1 MFITLLIITLLNL
14 AQSHELSGVITDD
27 TDTPLQGASIFIPEL
42 GTGSVT
48 DAAGNFSLS
57 IPSEL
62 SEVRLRISYVGFITK
77 ELRVSLPAAPELR
90 IKLMPD
96 LLNRESILITSSPSG
111 SNRSFR
117 PSAALSMHN
126 LQERSSDNFGEAMQ
140 FLPGLNVRS
149 FGAAPSRPVIRG
161 FDGDRVLVLENGER
175 MGDLGETAPDHAT
188 SLDIEAAE
196 RIEIVR
202 GPASFLYGS
211 GAMGGVVNL
220 INNDIPTQWHSG
232 VSGRLS
238 LTGTTVNDGG
248 STFGRFTY
256 GLDQTAFTARLSYR
270 NTGDFRTPSGVLP
283 DTFNEAFNGAL
294 GVAFRNDSFVGGLSL
309 SGLEQT
315 YGLPEEI
322 SDDDELIEI
331 RLNRINLSGFGQFN
345 HDGLFD
351 QTQLRFNLSRY
362 GHREVEIEF
371 EDDGSKDEDI
381 EIDFRTLTFSGSV
394 LFVRSESQHEISG
407 ALGASSY
414 MRMLNVGGEEG
425 LTPDGRNLNLA
436 LFGYADIPLTP
447 QLSLQTG
454 LRGDYSFLD
463 TFANSRF
470 DQPEKPTRTDFS
482 LSGSA
487 GIHFQQGNFEGGLQ
501 LARSFRAPS
510 IEELFTDAAHIGAG
524 AYEIG
529 DPNLKNETGLG
540 IDLFG
545 SFATTRFGIEL
556 STFYYHINNFIYYN
570 PTGETE
576 PVSELPVFVVLADD
590 ARYFGFEADAVIRP
604 LRNITTAAGLDFVRA
619 QRLNDDSNLPF
630 IPPMRLRSR
639 LSYDTA
645 MWNLGAELIHAF
657 EQDKVT
663 ENEDITESYT
673 LINVFAG
680 FRFDAGGR
688 HLLTARVDN
697 LFNENY
703 RNHLSRVDGSAF
715 RYPMPG
721 RGFTLRYQFIF

>member
-345 HDGLFD
+345 HEGLFD

-487 GIHFQQGNFEGGLQ
+487 GIHFQQGSFEGGLQ

-590 ARYFGFEADAVIRP
+590 ARYFGFEADAVLRP

-645 MWNLGAELIHAF
+645 MWNLSAELIHAF

-697 LFNENY
+697 LFDESY
-703 RNHLSRVDGSAF
+703 RNHLSRVDGGAF

>member
-1 MFITLLIITLLNL
+1 MLSALLLFSLLWTS
-14 AQSHELSGVITDD
+14 QPFGLSGTVTDD
-27 TDTPLQGASIFIPEL
+27 AGEPLPGATIFIPEL
-42 GTGSVT
+42 RTGTVADVNGH
-48 DAAGNFSLS
+48 FSLS
-57 IPSEL
+57 IPAGY
-62 SEVRLRISYVGFITK
+62 SEVRLSISYIGFITR
-77 ELRVSLPAAPELR
+77 ELTVALPAADALS
-90 IKLMPD
+90 ITLMPD
-96 LLNRESILITSSPSG
+96 LLRRESVLITSSPSG

-117 PSAALSMHN
+117 PSNALSMSD
-126 LQERSSDNFGEAMQ
+126 LMERSADNFGDALQ
-140 FLPGLNVRS
+140 FMPGLNVRS

-220 INNDIPTQWHSG
+220 LNNDIPTQWNTG
-232 VSGRLS
+232 ASGRLS
-238 LTGTTVNDGG
+238 LTGMTVNDGG
-248 STFGRFTY
+248 SSFGRFTY
-256 GLDQTAFTARLSYR
+256 GTDQTAFTARFSYR

-283 DTFNEAFNGAL
+283 DTFNEAFNGGL
-294 GVAFRNDSFVGGLSL
+294 GMAFRNDSFVGGLSL

-331 RLNRINLSGFGQFN
+331 RLNRINLSGFGQFT
-345 HDGLFD
+345 HDGPFD

-371 EDDGSKDEDI
+371 EDDGSKDQDI
-381 EIDFRTLTFSGSV
+381 GIDFRTLTFSGSV
-394 LFVRSESQHEISG
+394 LFVRSEARHQISG

-425 LTPDGRNLNLA
+425 LTPDGRNFNLA
-436 LFGYADIPLTP
+436 LFGYTDIPLTP
-447 QLSLQTG
+447 QLNLQAG

-470 DQPEKPTRTDFS
+470 AQPENPTRADFS

-487 GIHFQQGNFEGGLQ
+487 GINFQQGGFEGGLQ

-529 DPNLKNETGLG
+529 DPNLRNETGLG
-540 IDLFG
+540 LDLFG
-545 SFATTRFGIEL
+545 SFATARFGIEF

-570 PTGETE
+570 PTGVTE
-576 PVSELPVFVVLADD
+576 PVSGLPVFVVLAND
-590 ARYFGFEADAVIRP
+590 ARYFGFEADALVRP
-604 LRNITTAAGLDFVRA
+604 LRYLTASAGIDYVRA
-619 QRLNDDSNLPF
+619 QRLDDDSSLPF
-630 IPPMRLRSR
+630 IPPMRFRSR

-645 MWNLGAELIHAF
+645 MWNLGTELIHAF
-657 EQDKVT
+657 EQDRVSAFEDTT
-663 ENEDITESYT
+663 EAYT
-673 LINVFAG
+673 LVNVFAG

-697 LFNENY
+697 LFNESY
-703 RNHLSRVDGSAF
+703 RNHLSRVDGGAF

-721 RGFTLRYQFIF
+721 RGFTLRYQYIF